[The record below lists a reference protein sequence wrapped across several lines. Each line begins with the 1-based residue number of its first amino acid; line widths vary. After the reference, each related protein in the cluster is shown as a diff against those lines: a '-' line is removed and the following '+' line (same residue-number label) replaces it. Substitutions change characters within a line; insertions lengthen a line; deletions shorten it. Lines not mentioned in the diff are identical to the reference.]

1 MPVRRD
7 KRLSIASKA
16 EPPQPSGAD
25 ATAAALSEALRRA
38 EEGLELVVD
47 GADLGLWEW
56 DIQSDTVTFN
66 ARAAEMV
73 GYQPAELEPHTRTL
87 WRLLHPDDRERVGA
101 VILAHLHGETPHY
114 ESEHRLRSKSGD
126 WVWVLIRGKVVQR
139 SPDGRPLRAMGTQ
152 FAISD
157 RKRSEQEHATLLELA
172 RDLSGTLEL
181 DELVASVERRTAA
194 VLPAE
199 SVATIYWDTDAE
211 AYRLLSQYG
220 FTPAVERAARR
231 MRFPLGNVFDGRLG
245 AGEMLVVDEPDGCGP
260 PEREAMQHFGL
271 AALAAAPLMIR
282 GQMRGAFVA
291 GSATPHAFTA
301 HQGRFLEAIA
311 RQLAVAIE
319 TTALY
324 RTQQT
329 ETEYSAAMARV
340 GQELISSLATRR
352 VYADLCRA
360 SAAVLGCDVSSTFLW
375 AVDGAYAATA
385 TYGDTPERAA
395 AAHVVRLMPEMM
407 RALLGALAPTGLVR
421 LHELPA
427 DDAVRRALEAAHGT
441 SHALLVALR
450 RGNDVIGFHYAGW
463 RRAAGFTRQQER
475 IARGIAQI
483 ASLALESARLVEE
496 LERANRVKSDFVAT
510 MSHELRTP
518 LNVVIGY
525 HDLLLEGE
533 FGELTTDQAERL
545 RRADHSARE
554 LLDLINAT
562 LDLSRLE
569 ARRMPVQVGDVD
581 VRAVLEQLDVDLAA
595 LRRKPGVALNW
606 RVPPVVPVLRTDAV
620 KLKVVLK
627 NLIHNALK
635 FTDAGAVTV
644 SVVAAPGRL
653 TFDVADTGIGI
664 PADLISVIFE
674 PFRQGDSSSTRSYGG
689 AGLGLY
695 IVRRLLDLLGGGI
708 TVTSE
713 VGHGSRFTFWLPL

>member
-1 MPVRRD
+1 
-7 KRLSIASKA
+7 
-16 EPPQPSGAD
+16 
-25 ATAAALSEALRRA
+25 
-38 EEGLELVVD
+38 
-47 GADLGLWEW
+47 
-56 DIQSDTVTFN
+56 
-66 ARAAEMV
+66 
-73 GYQPAELEPHTRTL
+73 
-87 WRLLHPDDRERVGA
+87 
-101 VILAHLHGETPHY
+101 
-114 ESEHRLRSKSGD
+114 
-126 WVWVLIRGKVVQR
+126 
-139 SPDGRPLRAMGTQ
+139 
-152 FAISD
+152 
-157 RKRSEQEHATLLELA
+157 
-172 RDLSGTLEL
+172 
-181 DELVASVERRTAA
+181 
-194 VLPAE
+194 
-199 SVATIYWDTDAE
+199 
-211 AYRLLSQYG
+211 
-220 FTPAVERAARR
+220 
-231 MRFPLGNVFDGRLG
+231 
-245 AGEMLVVDEPDGCGP
+245 
-260 PEREAMQHFGL
+260 
-271 AALAAAPLMIR
+271 
-282 GQMRGAFVA
+282 
-291 GSATPHAFTA
+291 
-301 HQGRFLEAIA
+301 
-311 RQLAVAIE
+311 
-319 TTALY
+319 
-324 RTQQT
+324 
-329 ETEYSAAMARV
+329 
-340 GQELISSLATRR
+340 
-352 VYADLCRA
+352 YADLCRA

-407 RALLGALAPTGLVR
+407 RALLAALAPTGLVR

-595 LRRKPGVALNW
+595 LRRKPGVELRWQVPEAL
-606 RVPPVVPVLRTDAV
+606 PILRTDAV

-635 FTDAGAVTV
+635 FTDAG
-644 SVVAAPGRL
+644 
-653 TFDVADTGIGI
+653 
-664 PADLISVIFE
+664 
-674 PFRQGDSSSTRSYGG
+674 
-689 AGLGLY
+689 
-695 IVRRLLDLLGGGI
+695 
-708 TVTSE
+708 
-713 VGHGSRFTFWLPL
+713 